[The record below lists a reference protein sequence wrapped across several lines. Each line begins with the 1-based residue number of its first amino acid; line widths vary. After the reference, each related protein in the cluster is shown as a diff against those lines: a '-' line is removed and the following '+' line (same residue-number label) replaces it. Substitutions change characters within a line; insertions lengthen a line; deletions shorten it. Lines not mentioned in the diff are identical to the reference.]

1 MPTLLSRTHPSIIVH
16 NKALVTPQPNPNL
29 FQNNVHVSVKKR
41 SPKIWDGKREG
52 PIPVTTNRTTLTAA
66 PEADA
71 GKAILAKL
79 GATPPFRKTK
89 PEQSQENGRS
99 PAGGLPAASAKEK
112 GYAGA
117 DDFFDASTQKRRVSE
132 VRLQKPSNNRKWR
145 RPTLP
150 RVCST
155 IGATGLNCSVRNGK
169 RWDPGAIAA

>member
-1 MPTLLSRTHPSIIVH
+1 MT
-16 NKALVTPQPNPNL
+16 K
-29 FQNNVHVSVKKR
+29 
-41 SPKIWDGKREG
+41 
-52 PIPVTTNRTTLTAA
+52 
-66 PEADA
+66 
-71 GKAILAKL
+71 LAKL

-99 PAGGLPAASAKEK
+99 PAGGPPAASAKEK

-117 DDFFDASTQKRRVSE
+117 DDFFDASTQKKEGFRSPASE
-132 VRLQKPSNNRKWR
+132 TLQSVKWR

-169 RWDPGAIAA
+169 RWDPGAIAASNKADIFKRRNSTGTSVILPENKLAKTPFQQIRHTAQVSGN